1 MTDPIFA
8 VFDIGLVFSIPIGLA
23 IWQLVVLKRSIRRDR
38 DKASK
43 EAASPPPCGEGS
55 GVGVIPLASTEGH
68 PATPTSNSSPQ
79 GGGDTRAFM

>member
-38 DKASK
+38 E
-43 EAASPPPCGEGS
+43 EAQRQREAVDPPP
-55 GVGVIPLASTEGH
+55 
-68 PATPTSNSSPQ
+68 
-79 GGGDTRAFM
+79 

>member
-38 DKASK
+38 EEAQRASAK
-43 EAASPPPCGEGS
+43 NPPPSAGEGARRMPGGRGDRDLS
-55 GVGVIPLASTEGH
+55 G
-68 PATPTSNSSPQ
+68 
-79 GGGDTRAFM
+79 